1 MAIAALYP
9 PITFSLPAPA
19 RVSFFPTLSP
29 GNSITNVPSC
39 LYRPAGYTPPPKSL
53 LGRAHFVCYYAMY
66 VCIYADVGR

>member
-39 LYRPAGYTPPPKSL
+39 LYRPAGYTPLSPQSL
-53 LGRAHFVCYYAMY
+53 RQSPLCLLLCHVCMY
-66 VCIYADVGR
+66 IDVGR